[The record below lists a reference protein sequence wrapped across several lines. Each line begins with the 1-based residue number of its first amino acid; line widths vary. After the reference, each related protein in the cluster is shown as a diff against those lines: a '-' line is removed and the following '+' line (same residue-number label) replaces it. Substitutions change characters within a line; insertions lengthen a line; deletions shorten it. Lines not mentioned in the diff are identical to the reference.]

1 MDYVVRFVNYP
12 EHYKKMW
19 DEITGAVEE
28 CLSKGDLIARQQ
40 LEDFEAN
47 LASFI
52 GVKYAIG
59 LNSGTDALLLS
70 LIAAGVQ
77 PGDEVITVSHTFVA
91 TIAEIHHIGAKPV
104 LIDVGEDMEMD
115 TSQIEA
121 AITPKTKAIIPV
133 HLNGRMC
140 NMKAIHEIAEK
151 HSLPVIEDA
160 AQSLGAKMDGYSAG
174 GSGLAGCFSFYP
186 AKILGCAGDGGALVT
201 DDDALAEKVLLLR
214 DHGLERKS
222 GEIVMYGYNSRLDN
236 IQGAMLNIK
245 LRYLPEWIERR
256 RDIAAMYHAGLEGI
270 SDLILPPLPRSEP
283 EYYDVY
289 QNYVIRSHVR
299 DDLADYLKNN
309 GIEILISWP
318 IPNHHQKAL
327 GLSHYKLP
335 VTEAVSNE
343 VLSLPMYPELRDDQ
357 VQYVIEKI
365 CDFYNQ

>member
-12 EHYKKMW
+12 EHYRRMW
-19 DEITGAVEE
+19 DEITGAVED
-28 CLSKGDLIARQQ
+28 CLSRGDLIARQQ
-40 LEDFEAN
+40 LEDFETN
-47 LASFI
+47 LASFV

-59 LNSGTDALLLS
+59 LNSGTDAILFS

-77 PGDEVITVSHTFVA
+77 PGHEVITVSHTFVA
-91 TIAEIHHIGAKPV
+91 TIAEIHHLGAKPV

-115 TSQIEA
+115 ISQIEA

-140 NMKAIHEIAEK
+140 NMKAIREIADK
-151 HSLPVIEDA
+151 YGIFIIEDA
-160 AQSLGAKMDGYSAG
+160 AQSLGAKMEGFRAG
-174 GSGLAGCFSFYP
+174 GSGLTGCFSFYP

-201 DDDALAEKVLLLR
+201 NDDEVAEKVMLLR

-222 GEIVMYGYNSRLDN
+222 GEILIYGYNSRLDN
-236 IQGAMLNIK
+236 IQAAMLTIK

-256 RDIAAMYHAGLEGI
+256 REIAAMYCAGLEGI
-270 SDLILPPLPRSEP
+270 SDLILPPLPGSEP

-289 QNYVIRSHVR
+289 QNYVIRLHER
-299 DDLADYLKNN
+299 DDLADYLRNN
-309 GIEILISWP
+309 GVEILISWP
-318 IPNHHQKAL
+318 IPNHRQKAL
-327 GLSHYKLP
+327 GLSNYELP

-343 VLSLPMYPELRDDQ
+343 VISLPMYPELSDEQ

-365 CDFYNQ
+365 RNYYN